1 MSTGPGFC
9 LVSSINSKNGELD
22 MELGMRAISLNW
34 EPFSNLSPWGSA
46 FSLEAS
52 SFRTLFVSCTCQLLL
67 HNQGHSHTAVRKRV
81 PTKFVQEI
89 KERDLEGQG
98 LCHGQWPVVMMD
110 HHVRFEVGRG
120 NEHEPLKRIAI
131 LQLGICMYSV
141 NY

>member
-52 SFRTLFVSCTCQLLL
+52 SKNPNLCLAALHLPIAPSQSGTLSHRCAEARPYQVRTR
-67 HNQGHSHTAVRKRV
+67 NQGK
-81 PTKFVQEI
+81 
-89 KERDLEGQG
+89 G
-98 LCHGQWPVVMMD
+98 LRRAGLVSW
-110 HHVRFEVGRG
+110 
-120 NEHEPLKRIAI
+120 
-131 LQLGICMYSV
+131 SV
-141 NY
+141 ASGHDGSPRSF

>member
-1 MSTGPGFC
+1 MSTGAGFC

-34 EPFSNLSPWGSA
+34 EPFSNLSPWDPWGSA

-98 LCHGQWPVVMMD
+98 ERVMVSGQW
-110 HHVRFEVGRG
+110 
-120 NEHEPLKRIAI
+120 
-131 LQLGICMYSV
+131 S
-141 NY
+141 